1 MLLNFFSCGDFETM
15 APQVNH
21 QPCPL
26 HPPHHS
32 HYLGGGAGDNGPSGG
47 NAQTLHIRSTGGLQL
62 SEWSHVTAAA
72 SPANGHKAGKNGHAA
87 GPAVALAGKVGATR
101 TLGSTKFNLNRKK
114 DLMDERDFSLDTEKP
129 YF

>member
-1 MLLNFFSCGDFETM
+1 MYLNFFSCGDFETM
-15 APQVNH
+15 ASSVNH

-32 HYLGGGAGDNGPSGG
+32 HYLGGKPVDIGPSTG
-47 NAQTLHIRSTGGLQL
+47 NAQTLHIRSAGGLPL
-62 SEWSHVTAAA
+62 SDWSHMTAA
-72 SPANGHKAGKNGHAA
+72 SPANSQKAA
-87 GPAVALAGKVGATR
+87 GPAGKLGATR